1 MHRLGQIL
9 MLKSSTVSNSRLL
22 NFVDRVADACG
33 QLGVLMIIFITA
45 VLSYEAIA
53 RYFFHAPTQ
62 WTQDISIT
70 LQVWFTYLG
79 MALVLKERKMIRIT
93 AMLGVA
99 PIWVRYAC
107 EVLALVIIFLFSLMA
122 TVKGW
127 EVVIDS
133 IRLGRRQPTMLALP
147 NWISE
152 IPVVLGFAL
161 LMVQSLVELIRLPF
175 RGPPTFDPESELD
188 MTDEPPENTAGNEA
202 NA

>member
-1 MHRLGQIL
+1 
-9 MLKSSTVSNSRLL
+9 MLKSSTVLNNRLL
-22 NFVDRVADACG
+22 HFVDRVAEVCG

-45 VLSYEAIA
+45 VLSYEAVA

-62 WTQDISIT
+62 WTQDVSIT

-99 PIWVRYAC
+99 PVWVRYVC

-127 EVVIDS
+127 DVVSDS
-133 IRLGRRQPTMLALP
+133 ILMGRRQPTMLALP
-147 NWISE
+147 NWIAE
-152 IPVVLGFAL
+152 LPVVLGFAL
-161 LMVQSLVELIRLPF
+161 LTLQSLVELIRLPF

-188 MTDEPPENTAGNEA
+188 IVDESTEITAGNGA